1 MLREM
6 AEALEVVTAETPL
19 VLVLEDLHWSDAA
32 TLDLLASLARRRE
45 AARLLLIGTYRPVE
59 VLVREHPLCGLTQE
73 LQLQGHCTALPL
85 EGLSEAE
92 ISAYLAERFPGCGLP
107 SALAHVL
114 HQRTEGNPLFLV
126 NVLDAL
132 VTQGV
137 LVQGPGGWECAGGM
151 EAVERGV
158 PESLRQMIERHIA
171 WLSPQEQR
179 LLEAASVVG
188 AEFAAVTVAA
198 GVGVGEEEVEERC
211 TALARRQHFLVRD
224 GRSEWPDGTVT
235 ARYRFRHVLYRDVW
249 YERIPERRRID
260 VHRRIGTRLEAGYGT
275 QAGAIAAELAVHFEA
290 GRDARRAVQYLGQ
303 AAERALSRHAYQEAI
318 RHLIR
323 GLALLQTLPDTPERA
338 QQELDLQLALGP
350 VWMATKGQAAP
361 EVEQTYARARALC
374 QQAGDTS
381 QRFAA
386 LWGLQRFYR
395 GQGALA
401 MARELGEQ
409 LVQLAECDTDPVRR
423 REAHDALGTTEFFLG
438 DYAAAST
445 HLAQGSAGL
454 AVATQRD
461 LVRRHGEAPG
471 VRSLAFVAWTLWCLG
486 YPDQALQRSQAMLT
500 QAQALAHPYSLA
512 GAQVWAVRLH
522 HHRREAAAVQAL
534 AEATLTLAS
543 AQGFTVFAGF
553 ATCWQGWALAL
564 QGQGAAGLARLRQGL
579 AALTAT
585 GHAQSQPL
593 YLMLLAEVSA
603 QVGQVEE
610 GLRRLA
616 EALTVLK
623 VNGQGDLL
631 AETYRLQGALRLR
644 AAAPDVAQAEACFQ
658 QALTLARQQHA
669 KAWEL
674 RAALSLARVWQRQGK
689 HEAASDLLAPLYG
702 WFTEGF
708 DTADLREAK
717 ALLDELA

>member
-1 MLREM
+1 
-6 AEALEVVTAETPL
+6 L
-19 VLVLEDLHWSDAA
+19 VL
-32 TLDLLASLARRRE
+32 
-45 AARLLLIGTYRPVE
+45 
-59 VLVREHPLCGLTQE
+59 
-73 LQLQGHCTALPL
+73 
-85 EGLSEAE
+85 
-92 ISAYLAERFPGCGLP
+92 
-107 SALAHVL
+107 
-114 HQRTEGNPLFLV
+114 
-126 NVLDAL
+126 
-132 VTQGV
+132 
-137 LVQGPGGWECAGGM
+137 
-151 EAVERGV
+151 
-158 PESLRQMIERHIA
+158 
-171 WLSPQEQR
+171 
-179 LLEAASVVG
+179 
-188 AEFAAVTVAA
+188 
-198 GVGVGEEEVEERC
+198 
-211 TALARRQHFLVRD
+211 
-224 GRSEWPDGTVT
+224 
-235 ARYRFRHVLYRDVW
+235 
-249 YERIPERRRID
+249 
-260 VHRRIGTRLEAGYGT
+260 
-275 QAGAIAAELAVHFEA
+275 
-290 GRDARRAVQYLGQ
+290 
-303 AAERALSRHAYQEAI
+303 
-318 RHLIR
+318 
-323 GLALLQTLPDTPERA
+323 
-338 QQELDLQLALGP
+338 
-350 VWMATKGQAAP
+350 
-361 EVEQTYARARALC
+361 
-374 QQAGDTS
+374 
-381 QRFAA
+381 
-386 LWGLQRFYR
+386 
-395 GQGALA
+395 
-401 MARELGEQ
+401 
-409 LVQLAECDTDPVRR
+409 
-423 REAHDALGTTEFFLG
+423 
-438 DYAAAST
+438 
-445 HLAQGSAGL
+445 
-454 AVATQRD
+454 
-461 LVRRHGEAPG
+461 RHGEAPG